1 MISLLRLA
9 LLTPVALLAACGGS
23 QPPPAPP
30 AQVSPP
36 AAAAEVAE
44 APAEVALL
52 ERSVLFG
59 NPERAGGTVSP
70 DGKWVAWLAPIDGV
84 LNVWVAPSDDPSA
97 ARAVTA
103 DSGRGIRNL
112 FFPFD
117 GKHILYLQDLG
128 GNEDFHLFAAPLAGG
143 EARNLT
149 PYPGARA
156 GVQQMSRKFPGELLV
171 TLNDRD
177 ARFFDV
183 VHIDIDSGEMRRVQ
197 ENNGFAGFIA
207 DEDFNVRLAI
217 QPRPDGGNEVL
228 KADGQGG
235 FTPWLTIPADDAL
248 TTQPFLFDRQGR
260 LVMVDSRDR
269 NTAALYLL
277 DVESG
282 ERALVHEDPR
292 ADVSNA
298 IIHPLTLE
306 VQAAAV
312 NYLRNEWT
320 VLDAALEKDLAY
332 LRTLGDGEIS
342 IASRSDDDKLWSV
355 LLTRADA
362 SAKYYL
368 YRRDAAK
375 AHFWFDTRPALA
387 GAQLA
392 PMHTLELK
400 SRDGLT
406 LVSYLTLPVASDP
419 EGSGRPQAA
428 VPMVLLVHGGPW
440 ARDGYGY
447 NGLHQWLAN
456 RGYAVLSVNF
466 RGSTGFGKDF
476 INASTHEWAGKMH
489 DDLLDAVEWAVSERI
504 TERDKVAIMGG
515 SYGGYATLVGL
526 TFTPDVFACGVD
538 IVGPSNI
545 NTLLASIPPY
555 WESFRRVFATR
566 VGDPET
572 EEGRALLEA
581 RSPLNFID
589 NIKRPLLIGQGAN
602 DPRVK
607 QAESDQIVEAMAA
620 KEIPVTYVLFPD
632 EGHGFARP
640 PNQLAFYAITESF
653 LGRCLGGR
661 VQPVGNDFEGSS
673 THVPHGA
680 GYLRGLT
687 DALEGFEPTVKM

>member
-235 FTPWLTIPADDAL
+235 FTPWFTIPADDAL

>member
-1 MISLLRLA
+1 MLPLSRLLA
-9 LLTPVALLAACGGS
+9 LTLVATLVACGGS
-23 QPPPAPP
+23 APPPQAEPTTSAAP
-30 AQVSPP
+30 AL
-36 AAAAEVAE
+36 AE
-44 APAEVALL
+44 AAPALALL

-59 NPERAGGTVSP
+59 NPERASGSVSP
-70 DGKWVAWLAPIDGV
+70 DGRWVAWLAPLDGV
-84 LNVWVAPSDDPSA
+84 LNVWVAPAEDPTA
-97 ARAVTA
+97 ARAITS
-103 DSGRGIRNL
+103 DSGRGIRN
-112 FFPFD
+112 FFFAFD
-117 GKHILYLQDLG
+117 GKHLLYLQDVG
-128 GNEDFHLFAAPLAGG
+128 GNEDFHLFAVPLAGA

-149 PYPGARA
+149 PFDGARA
-156 GVQQMSRKFPGELLV
+156 GVQQMSREFPSQLLV

-183 VHIDIDSGEMRRVQ
+183 LHLDIDSGELRRVQ
-197 ENNGFAGFIA
+197 ENHGYAGFVT
-207 DEDFNVRLAI
+207 DEAFQVRLAV
-217 QPRPDGGNEVL
+217 QPRADGGNEVL

-235 FTPWLTIPADDAL
+235 FEPLFTIPADDAL
-248 TTQPFLFDRQGR
+248 TTQPLMFDRDGR
-260 LVMVDSRDR
+260 LYMLDSRER
-269 NTAALYLL
+269 NTGALYSM
-277 DVESG
+277 DVDSG
-282 ERALVHEDPR
+282 ERALIHEDAR

-306 VQAAAV
+306 VQAVAV

-320 VLDAALEKDLAY
+320 VLDETLKKDLDY
-332 LRTLGDGEIS
+332 LATLGDGEITV
-342 IASRSDDDKLWSV
+342 AARSDDDRLWSV
-355 LLTRADA
+355 LLSRADA

-368 YRRDAAK
+368 YDRAAGL

-387 GAQLA
+387 DAPLV
-392 PMHTLELK
+392 PMHALEIP

-406 LVSYLTLPVASDP
+406 LVSYLSLPKASDP
-419 EGSGRPQAA
+419 SASGRPDAPQ
-428 VPMVLLVHGGPW
+428 PMVLLVHGGPW
-440 ARDGYGY
+440 ARDGFGY
-447 NGLHQWLAN
+447 HPTHQWLAN

-489 DDLLDAVEWAVSERI
+489 DDLIDAVEWAVAEGVAA
-504 TERDKVAIMGG
+504 RDKVAIMGG

-538 IVGPSNI
+538 IVGPSNL
-545 NTLLASIPPY
+545 NTLLDSVPPY
-555 WESFRRVFATR
+555 WESFRRVLATR
-566 VGDPET
+566 VGDPDT

-640 PNQLAFYAITESF
+640 QNRLAFNAVAESF

-661 VQPVGNDFEGSS
+661 VQPVGDDFKGSS

-680 GYLRGLT
+680 GYLRGLSE
-687 DALEGFEPTVKM
+687 ALEGFEPTMRM